1 MKVGLYPGCSLEASS
16 REYLESLRAIAPA
29 LNLELEEVQNWN
41 CCGASS
47 AHAMDHIL
55 ALSLPA
61 ETLAQAE
68 QQSMKE
74 LMVPCAACYGRLAA
88 TKAELA
94 ENPTLKQQISERIEM
109 PYTGSTEILTI
120 LDILDKVLTADVV
133 KSFPKKFSH
142 RVVCYYGCLLVRPP
156 KITKAQRVEDPL
168 MMEELLKRIG
178 AQPLDWG
185 MKTECCGASF
195 SITRTDLVGMMSG
208 KIIEDAISR
217 GAEAIIVACPMCQSN
232 LDMRRQAIEKAM
244 GKRYSIP
251 VLFITQA
258 IGLALGLDSSAL
270 GLKRHFVPVSILEN
284 QEAKSVAAGKSS

>member
-29 LNLELEEVQNWN
+29 LKLELEEVQNWN

-74 LMVPCAACYGRLAA
+74 LLVPCAACYGRLAA

-109 PYTGSTEILTI
+109 PYAGSTEILTI

-142 RVVCYYGCLLVRPP
+142 KVVCYYGCLLVRPP

-168 MMEELLKRIG
+168 MMEDILKRIG
-178 AQPLDWG
+178 SQPLDWG

-208 KIIEDAISR
+208 KIIEDAILR

-270 GLKRHFVPVSILEN
+270 GLKRHFVPVSLLEN
-284 QEAKSVAAGKSS
+284 QEAKAVATGKSS